1 MSDATMEKVYE
12 ELKALRGT
20 VEAMKEEIEAR
31 FMTPEEDLLVEKALQ
46 EHRMGETI
54 SVEEL
59 KKELRH

>member
-31 FMTPEEDLLVEKALQ
+31 FMTPEEDLLVEKALK
-46 EHRMGETI
+46 EHRRGETI
-54 SVEEL
+54 SVDEL
-59 KKELRH
+59 KKELGR